1 LQDEQRDMTSI
12 DEGACIQ
19 AQSIADWIEGLSYV
33 AGTVR
38 LSDFH
43 LKAGMEAPSSFVV
56 GTRDYIVPHLV
67 SGSINDGMGV
77 IATGLTVD
85 DVAPDQLREIFLR
98 INQAAAKTKTSA
110 SPYSWTPELLEAAC
124 CEGAEAM
131 IRHYDL
137 PETFLDR
144 FEDRGRAVPRRLETS
159 EYRRAVPGYLR
170 RMKIGRYE
178 VGLNF
183 GGNHFLEIQ
192 AVDELVDETTAR
204 EWGIEPGQI
213 LVMYHL
219 GPGPLG
225 SILSNLYAYR
235 TKPQLYRKIGYA
247 FLRNALQLR
256 NGREYHKTFAAF
268 KKWLVIEA
276 DSEMGAAYENV
287 LNVIKNYGYAYRTGT
302 IKAILDAVHAVAG
315 RGDKSEHLI
324 IDLSHNILQPEDIGG
339 ERLWVSRHNC
349 CRPVPGSPGI
359 VAGNHQVPSCLTI
372 GPPGCDD
379 KIGGFDHGIGHLL
392 NVADNRGDSRPDPRS
407 LEVQRLFMTRGTSRL
422 HKTEKLPLLDRRIL
436 DETMASL
443 EKQGFARPVA
453 MLRPLITLKH
463 KV

>member
-1 LQDEQRDMTSI
+1 MTSI
-12 DEGACIQ
+12 NENALNE
-19 AQSIADWIEGLSYV
+19 AQRIADWIEGLSYV

-56 GTRDYIVPHLV
+56 GVRDHIVPHLV

-77 IATGLTVD
+77 VATGLTVD
-85 DVAPDQLREIFLR
+85 DVTPDQLREILQR
-98 INQAAAKTKTSA
+98 INLAAARTKNSIT
-110 SPYSWTPELLEAAC
+110 PYSWTPELLEAAC
-124 CEGAEAM
+124 RDGAEAM

-137 PETFLDR
+137 PESFLDR
-144 FEDRGRAVPRRLETS
+144 FEDRGRAIPRQLEKS
-159 EYRRAVPGYLR
+159 EYEQAVPGYLR

-192 AVDELVDETTAR
+192 AVDELVDEATAR
-204 EWGIEPGQI
+204 EWGLEPGRI

-225 SILSNLYAYR
+225 SILSNLYTYR

-247 FLRNALQLR
+247 FLRNALHLR
-256 NGREYHKTFAAF
+256 NGREYHRTFGAF
-268 KKWLVIEA
+268 KKWLAIEA
-276 DSEMGAAYENV
+276 DSELGAAYENL
-287 LNVIKNYGYAYRTGT
+287 LNVIKNYGFAYRTGT

-315 RGDKSEHLI
+315 KGDGSEHLVV
-324 IDLSHNILQPEDIGG
+324 DLSHNILQPEEIGG

-392 NVADNRGDSRPDPRS
+392 NVANDRGDFRPDPRD
-407 LEVQRLFMTRGTSRL
+407 LEVQRMYMFRGTSRT
-422 HKTEKLPLLDRRIL
+422 HKVEKLPLLDRHVL

-443 EKQGFARPVA
+443 ETDGFARPVA